1 MKDFEF
7 QRTGDDENTDLTA
20 VFLEEEIKRAI

>member
-7 QRTGDDENTDLTA
+7 QRIGDDENVDLTA